1 QGVDGHAAVVDGPAL
16 RLAGDRIDVVV
27 GAIAAVGVAP
37 DQRQRAA
44 AGPVAVAD
52 GQFVALVDFQR
63 TGHAPAVAGLAEHDA
78 AAGFVATA
86 VGRGVVLELDGDA
99 VDLRP
104 GDDVHHAG
112 DRVGAVDRGRTVL
125 QDFDVV
131 DRHVGQDVE

>member
-1 QGVDGHAAVVDGPAL
+1 
-16 RLAGDRIDVVV
+16 
-27 GAIAAVGVAP
+27 
-37 DQRQRAA
+37 
-44 AGPVAVAD
+44 AD

-86 VGRGVVLELDGDA
+86 VGRGVALELDGDA
-99 VDLRP
+99 VDLPP

-131 DRHVGQDVE
+131 DRHVGQDVEVRRTDRTARARRRHAATVEQQQGAGGAQAA